1 MGPAP
6 SPRYKPTMTAA
17 KDKIMVFGGDSM
29 SSPKPD
35 EEGIIH
41 ILDTSKIKYPP
52 SQNRSSDLPSPPSST
67 DMSRPFPSPT
77 RSITLDTQSTSDQQ
91 RTRHIIPTAR
101 HSSKP
106 KTTDDKPFAN
116 YPPLSKSSID
126 SPLSE
131 FSQDSPKAPT
141 EMTNSFPSST
151 TQRMITQN
159 TTPSRMNTMPVTT
172 YQNSTPQANNSF
184 VPPGFAKRQT
194 TNPPVRSNSPRTLIE
209 LEMNSGVGVDIRQ
222 GDFQNPRQAPRPPIT
237 NNVSTQPYNQYTH
250 SPSQSIRS
258 IQKVNMVP
266 QSMYDSQPEPSS
278 QVIYNNNNGPN
289 NNGYNNK
296 GKNQNISSFKKRE
309 MWLRAELELARK
321 AGYLTKS
328 VTNDSTP
335 DGIDVNKLLN
345 IGEPESDRY
354 KIIEAITK
362 IKQELKKSKATIA
375 SQAQIASQKI
385 ADSERT
391 RTAALQEAAYFK
403 AKLSALM
410 NTSENELASVETER
424 AADLEKRLTQALI
437 EKETLQSKLFQ
448 YQQASNNDKTFR
460 ESAEE
465 SARLATARAEEA
477 EEAHARV
484 LSELTD
490 FQTRAT
496 TAETELREMKA
507 QYTGVSSELAQ
518 YKSGSENIHNEL
530 TYYKQLM
537 EQQKRAFESV
547 NHALISAKEKANE
560 SENLWRQ
567 ARQDNLSLEK
577 ETSKLRNKLEA
588 KNRELNRANSKI
600 DETERLLSRAQNE
613 AEAFRATVQEGMK
626 GLFEKSKTNENNL
639 NNLTEADKT
648 NLEKELIEWKTM
660 HAESHNSA
668 TEASKSLS
676 EAKLKIIQLESSA
689 MKARQEAVI
698 LQGQLTDSLDEAKK
712 IKEKLREKENLLEE
726 KVRALEDAEI
736 KIGMM
741 REDPKTQ
748 EFTNNQIIELREQN
762 QKEKEEFN
770 RKFEDIE
777 KQLNSSREEKI
788 MVDQSYEALRKEYES
803 IRQDH
808 KLLKLNNEKLQ
819 EQLKKEGEKVKEVQT
834 ELEETLSLY
843 VLVNKDL
850 DDALKLAGKAS
861 TAGANDDVSGKQL
874 EDLKAERDRLEK
886 EVIKY
891 RENNMKLEVL
901 NVDLVQKLQDSEN
914 KVSLLLDQME
924 NAVDTYRGMEDDEM
938 KDSSQRNSQKLT
950 SELDMLTSQFN
961 SNIPDDDSVS
971 DYTNSR
977 WSTHSGTSINDRA
990 SSRLEDYDEI
1000 MARLDEVK
1008 KAAALRNLNQMKQMN
1023 QT

>member
-17 KDKIMVFGGDSM
+17 KDKIMLTKQG
-29 SSPKPD
+29 
-35 EEGIIH
+35 
-41 ILDTSKIKYPP
+41 
-52 SQNRSSDLPSPPSST
+52 SSDLPSPPSST

-278 QVIYNNNNGPN
+278 Q
-289 NNGYNNK
+289 
-296 GKNQNISSFKKRE
+296 RE